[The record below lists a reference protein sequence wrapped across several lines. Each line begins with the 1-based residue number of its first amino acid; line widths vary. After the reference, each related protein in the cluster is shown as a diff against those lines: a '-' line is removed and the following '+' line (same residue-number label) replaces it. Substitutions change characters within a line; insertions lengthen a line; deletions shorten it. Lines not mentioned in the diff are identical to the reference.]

1 MYPTVFNQNLELKI
15 GKWIRIFWLSVI
27 VIRRQNMFKLVSKYT
42 PSGDQP
48 QAIDALVK
56 GINEARNI
64 KYYLVLQA
72 LVKHLL

>member
-56 GINEARNI
+56 GINEG
-64 KYYLVLQA
+64 KKHQVYLVLQA